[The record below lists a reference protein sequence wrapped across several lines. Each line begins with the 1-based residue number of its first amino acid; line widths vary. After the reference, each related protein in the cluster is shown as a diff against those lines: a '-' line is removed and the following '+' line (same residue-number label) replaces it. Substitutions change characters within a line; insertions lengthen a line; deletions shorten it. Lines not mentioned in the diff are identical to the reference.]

1 MARKRKYEF
10 ITDPVLKASVVIE
23 SFVDKA
29 KVEVGDWAKEY
40 QTKIRSYTADEKRQ
54 QAAAAKLAAFYT
66 GLTEPEVRNAIREAV
81 NKAKARQAEIIS
93 GVLEK
98 LPVPTVPAAAKSTA
112 AKVAEILGVTVPAV

>member
-10 ITDPVLKASVVIE
+10 ITDPVLKASVVVE

-29 KVEVGDWAKEY
+29 KTKVGDWADNYK
-40 QTKIRSYTADEKRQ
+40 TNIKSYTEDEKRQ

-112 AKVAEILGVTVPAV
+112 KKVAEILGVTTPAV